1 MASVTFKGN
10 IGKVR
15 GLAFSQDGK
24 PRFSFSV
31 AEGHGRF
38 DKQTNQWQDTG
49 TTWRNVT
56 AFGKQAE
63 DLASVIQ
70 EGQKQRVVV
79 AGREETREYEA
90 NGETRTSLDVIADY
104 VGIIPR
110 ADVPAQRQP
119 GGAPNYSSVSAVNA
133 AQGAGFGANQ
143 NNASD
148 PWTGQQQQGEWGAP
162 QSQEVPF

>member
-110 ADVPAQRQP
+110 ADVPAPSQP
-119 GGAPNYSSVSAVNA
+119 QQSGGWGQPAPQSAP
-133 AQGAGFGANQ
+133 AQ
-143 NNASD
+143 D
-148 PWTGQQQQGEWGAP
+148 PWSGGQQQAAGEWAAP
-162 QSQEVPF
+162 QSQGNPPF